1 MYRLICFMS
10 DVLRNKESLR
20 EREREKEY
28 SEYVITES
36 VCVQR
41 WFISV

>member
-10 DVLRNKESLR
+10 DVPRNKESL
-20 EREREKEY
+20 REREKEY